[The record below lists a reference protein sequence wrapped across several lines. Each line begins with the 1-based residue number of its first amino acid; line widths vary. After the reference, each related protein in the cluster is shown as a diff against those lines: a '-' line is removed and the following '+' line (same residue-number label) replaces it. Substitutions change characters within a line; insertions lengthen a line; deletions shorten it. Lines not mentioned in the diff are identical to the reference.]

1 MNAREQNYT
10 VADLNV
16 DEMTSD
22 ACIEMI
28 SERARRYRIE
38 YPMTQSELSDRSGVS
53 LRCIQLFESG
63 SDIKFSNL
71 IKIIDALGLGQN
83 LTMLIPDVTQRPSA
97 FLDKKAQRQR
107 AYKSR
112 KEQAVCE
119 KKFKWGDEN

>member
-1 MNAREQNYT
+1 MNAY
-10 VADLNV
+10 
-16 DEMTSD
+16 EMTSN
-22 ACIEMI
+22 ACIEII

-38 YPMTQSELSDRSGVS
+38 NPMTQSELSDRSGVS

-63 SDIKFSNL
+63 NDFRFSNL
-71 IKIIDALGLGQN
+71 IKIMDALGLGQN
-83 LTMLIPDVTQRPSA
+83 LNMLIPDVTQRPSA